1 LVCNQVKSIFHSLRE
16 IATPILTSSKF
27 REEGV
32 LTPAEFV
39 AAGDQ
44 LVYKCPTWAWEKG
57 DPSKIRS
64 YLPADKQFLSTKNVP
79 CFKRVRNLEKSA
91 DSEEKEIKIDDN
103 DAWVATQYDRQQET
117 EDIGEIAGTST
128 TTTVTPSTTNT
139 VSPKASASPKVAN
152 KPVTDDDDDLDNIP
166 DIPDELSNL
175 QIKEDYDDSVQPKAS
190 SYKTVN
196 NKSEDTT
203 DNILKTRTYDLSIT
217 YDKYYQTPR
226 VWLFGYDEHRNPL
239 TQEQIFEDM
248 SQDHAHKT
256 VTIES
261 HPHLGISH
269 ASIHPCK
276 HGAVMKK
283 ILGHLTESGKEFRSD
298 QYLFLFLKFISSV
311 IPTIEYDYTME
322 VNG

>member
-1 LVCNQVKSIFHSLRE
+1 MVTNQVKSIFHSLRE
-16 IATPILTSSKF
+16 TVTPILTASKF

-39 AAGDQ
+39 AAGDL
-44 LVYKCPTWAWEKG
+44 LVYKCSTWAWEKG

-64 YLPADKQFLSTKNVP
+64 YLPSDKQFLSTKNVP
-79 CFKRVRNLEKSA
+79 CFKRVRNLEKFA
-91 DSEEKEIKIDDN
+91 ESEETEIKIDDN
-103 DAWVATQYDRQQET
+103 ESWVATKDIEQES
-117 EDIGEIAGTST
+117 EDIAEIAGTTTT
-128 TTTVTPSTTNT
+128 TTTVTSKTSTPKAAASPKNST
-139 VSPKASASPKVAN
+139 SPKAAN
-152 KPVTDDDDDLDNIP
+152 KPVNNDDDDDANIP
-166 DIPDELSNL
+166 DMGDL
-175 QIKEDYDDSVQPKAS
+175 QINEDYDDSVQPKAS
-190 SYKTVN
+190 SYKTDTK
-196 NKSEDTT
+196 KSEEVT

-239 TQEQIFEDM
+239 TPEQIFEDM

-256 VTIES
+256 VTIEA

-276 HGAVMKK
+276 HSAVMKK
-283 ILGHLTESGKEFRSD
+283 ILDHVSQSGKEFRAD